1 MFASTIGGGQAMGFP
16 DVCLTPAPP
25 SPSPVPIPYPNT
37 AMLPQGNPGTASTKV
52 IIGGSPA
59 ATMNTQI
66 MMTNGDNAGVATGVA
81 SGMVMGPA
89 KAMVG
94 VMKIML
100 EGKPAIHLTTP
111 FGHNGSSPNCPAGV
125 QVAPSQT
132 KVILMG

>member
-25 SPSPVPIPYPNT
+25 SPSPIPIPYPNT
-37 AMLPQGNPGTASTKV
+37 AMLPQGNPGTAVSKV
-52 IIGGSPA
+52 LIAGAPA
-59 ATMNTQI
+59 ANMSTQI

-89 KAMVG
+89 KAMLG
-94 VMKIML
+94 VMKIMM
-100 EGKPAIHLTTP
+100 GGQPAIHLTTQ
-111 FGHNGSSPNCPAGV
+111 FGHNGASPNCPAGV